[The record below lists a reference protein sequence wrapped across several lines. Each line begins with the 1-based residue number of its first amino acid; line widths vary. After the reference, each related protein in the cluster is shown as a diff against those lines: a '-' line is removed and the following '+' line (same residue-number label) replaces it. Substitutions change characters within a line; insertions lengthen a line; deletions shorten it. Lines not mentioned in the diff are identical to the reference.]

1 MSVSRMM
8 LSRNRRFV
16 AWIGGHFLVRT
27 SRRTLF
33 LSAVVALAC
42 AAAIPAAQAVQQT
55 RSEANAVQARSL
67 LKQTL
72 AAMGGSAVARAKDLS
87 LSFTMTSYTPQ
98 GNTMYEMQNQ
108 YARPN
113 KIRQTTQFDF
123 GELIVGFDGTV
134 GWVKNP
140 EGVEELAAAQR
151 EEMRSISLW
160 ILYDMLQNIGKKEYS
175 FEYVGSRTENGS
187 DVHELSMRHRQM
199 KEPIRI
205 LIDDRTKLIVRK
217 IVRRQGA
224 EGLIDVEEI
233 LADYRTVQG
242 VQVPFAI
249 TYQAASL
256 KVGDLVVKKAQFN
269 SGLSPALFTKPS
281 P

>member
-16 AWIGGHFLVRT
+16 GWVGSHCPAWT
-27 SRRTLF
+27 SQRMLF

-42 AAAIPAAQAVQQT
+42 AAAIPVAQAVQQT
-55 RSEANAVQARSL
+55 RSAANTEQATSL

-72 AAMGGSAVARAKDLS
+72 AAMGGTAVAQARDLS

-108 YARPN
+108 YSRPN

-123 GELIVGFDGTV
+123 GELIVGFDGSV

-140 EGVEELAAAQR
+140 EGVEELPASQR

-187 DVHELSMRHRQM
+187 NVHELSVRRRQM
-199 KEPIRI
+199 KDPIRI
-205 LIDDRTKLIVRK
+205 LVDDRTKLIVRK

-224 EGLIDVEEI
+224 EGMIDVEEI

-242 VQVPFAI
+242 VKVPFAI
-249 TYQAASL
+249 TYQAASI
-256 KVGDLVVKKAQFN
+256 KVGDLVVKEAKFN
-269 SGLSPALFTKPS
+269 SGLSPALFQKPK
-281 P
+281 

>member
-1 MSVSRMM
+1 MM
-8 LSRNRRFV
+8 LSRNRRIV
-16 AWIGGHFLVRT
+16 EWVGSHGPAWT

-33 LSAVVALAC
+33 VYAVVALAC
-42 AAAIPAAQAVQQT
+42 AAAIPAAQAMQQDRSAANTQQAT
-55 RSEANAVQARSL
+55 RL

-72 AAMGGSAVARAKDLS
+72 AAMGGTAVAGASDLS
-87 LSFTMTSYTPQ
+87 LSCTMTSYTPQ
-98 GNTMYEMQNQ
+98 RNTVYEMRNQ
-108 YARPN
+108 YSRPN

-123 GELIVGFDGTV
+123 GELIVGFDGSV

-140 EGVEELAAAQR
+140 EGVEELPASQR

-160 ILYDMLQNIGKKEYS
+160 ILYDMLQNIGKKEYTY
-175 FEYVGSRTENGS
+175 EYVRSRTENGS
-187 DVHELSMRHRQM
+187 NVHELSVRHRQM

-242 VQVPFAI
+242 VKVPFAI
-249 TYQAASL
+249 TYQAASV
-256 KVGDLVVKKAQFN
+256 KVGDLIVKEAKFN
-269 SGLSPALFTKPS
+269 SGLSPALFQKPK
-281 P
+281 

>member
-1 MSVSRMM
+1 M
-8 LSRNRRFV
+8 
-16 AWIGGHFLVRT
+16 
-27 SRRTLF
+27 LF

-42 AAAIPAAQAVQQT
+42 AAAIPVAQAVQQT
-55 RSEANAVQARSL
+55 RSAANTEQATSL

-72 AAMGGSAVARAKDLS
+72 AAMGGTAVAQARDLS

-108 YARPN
+108 YSRPN

-123 GELIVGFDGTV
+123 GELIVGFDGSV

-140 EGVEELAAAQR
+140 EGVEELPASQR

-187 DVHELSMRHRQM
+187 NVHELSVRRRQM
-199 KEPIRI
+199 KDPIRI
-205 LIDDRTKLIVRK
+205 LVDDRTKLIVRK

-242 VQVPFAI
+242 VKVPFAI
-249 TYQAASL
+249 TYQAASI
-256 KVGDLVVKKAQFN
+256 KVGDLVVKEAKFN
-269 SGLSPALFTKPS
+269 SGLSPALFQKPK
-281 P
+281 